1 VGIGE
6 LEYEVKALAKR
17 FRLEGSVYFLGW
29 QDNPFKFMKRAS
41 LFVLSSDYEG
51 FPNALIEAMAV
62 GCPVIST
69 DCISGPAEVLKGGE
83 YGVLVP
89 PNDENAMARAI
100 VRLLRN
106 EGLRRELSGKGMR
119 RTEDFDISAQAEEYK
134 RLIETLA

>member
-1 VGIGE
+1 
-6 LEYEVKALAKR
+6 
-17 FRLEGSVYFLGW
+17 LGW